1 MNFKKLSVKPTTS
14 LQNAGWDWMLG
25 ENTLPYITDEMV
37 IISEKEAENYYE
49 AGNQLYEMFTEAAQ
63 YVIDN
68 ERFTELDIPENLID
82 LVKYSWENDKQWHL
96 YGRFDLSGG
105 LDGKPI
111 KLIEFNADTATC
123 IPETAVVQWASLKA
137 NGLDESGQ
145 FNTLFES
152 LTEQF
157 RELKSQN
164 SEFEPTLLISTME
177 GYPEDDTNMQVL
189 GEAAREAGFEVDF
202 EHIENVEFSEEG
214 IYKQN
219 AEDGSFIKFD
229 FYFKLVPWE
238 YIGWD
243 EPELAASLTHIVKNK
258 KAVVMNPAYTLLF
271 QSKGILK
278 ILWDLFPNHPLLL
291 QTENQPLI
299 NKSCVQKVLF
309 GREGANVKILSPVG
323 VTLDKTEGEYLEQT
337 SIYQEYTEFLQDKA
351 NNYYQAG
358 VFFSGESCGL
368 GFRKGGKIIDNKAGF
383 CGHLVG
389 VG

>member
-1 MNFKKLSVKPTTS
+1 MQFKKLNTSPKTS

-49 AGNQLYEMFTEAAQ
+49 AGNQLYEMFIDAAQ

-68 ERFTELDIPENLID
+68 ERFAELGIAENLIE

-145 FNTLFES
+145 FNTLYES
-152 LTEQF
+152 LTNQF
-157 RELKSQN
+157 KELKSQN
-164 SEFEPTLLISTME
+164 SEFETTLLISTME

-189 GEAAREAGFEVDF
+189 GEAAREAGFEVAF

-219 AEDGSFIKFD
+219 EEDGSFTKFD

-243 EPELAASLTHIVKNK
+243 EPELAASLTYIVKNK

-291 QTENQPLI
+291 QTENQPLV

-323 VTLDKTEGEYLEQT
+323 LTLDKTEGEYFEQA
-337 SIYQEYTEFLQDKA
+337 SVYQEYTEFLQDKSS
-351 NNYYQAG
+351 NYYQAG

-368 GFRKGGKIIDNKAGF
+368 GFRKGGRIIDNKAVF

-389 VG
+389 

>member
-1 MNFKKLSVKPTTS
+1 MNFKKLNISPNLA

-25 ENTLPYITDEMV
+25 ENTSPYITNEMV

-49 AGNQLYEMFTEAAQ
+49 AGNQLYEMFIEAAQ

-68 ERFTELDIPENLID
+68 ERFADLHIPENLID
-82 LVKYSWENDKQWHL
+82 LVKYSWKNDKQWHL

-137 NGLDESGQ
+137 NGLDENGQ
-145 FNTLFES
+145 FNTLCEA
-152 LTEQF
+152 LTGQF
-157 RELKSQN
+157 RELKRQN
-164 SEFEPTLLISTME
+164 PTFEPTLLISTME
-177 GYPEDDTNMQVL
+177 GFPEDDTNMQVL
-189 GEAAREAGFEVDF
+189 GEAAREAGFEVAF

-219 AEDGSFIKFD
+219 EEDGSFTKFD

-243 EPELAASLTHIVKNK
+243 EPELVASLSQIVKEQ

-278 ILWDLFPNHPLLL
+278 VLWDLFPDHPLLL
-291 QTENQPLI
+291 QTGIQPLI

-323 VTLDKTEGEYLEQT
+323 VTLDETEGDYAEQT
-337 SIYQEYTEFLQDKA
+337 SIYQEYTEFLKDKS

-368 GFRKGGKIIDNKAGF
+368 GFRKGGKIIDNKATF
-383 CGHLVG
+383 CGHLVE
-389 VG
+389 

>member
-1 MNFKKLSVKPTTS
+1 MIFKKLNISPTQS
-14 LQNAGWDWMLG
+14 LENAGYDWLLG
-25 ENTLPYITDEMV
+25 ENTLPYVTNEMIEV
-37 IISEKEAENYYE
+37 SESEAENYYE
-49 AGNQLYEMFTEAAQ
+49 AANQLYEMFIEAAQ
-63 YVIDN
+63 YVVDN
-68 ERFTELDIPENLID
+68 QQFTALGIPENLVE
-82 LVKYSWENDKQWHL
+82 LVKYSWENDKNWHL

-123 IPETAVVQWASLKA
+123 IPETATIQWASLKA
-137 NGLDESGQ
+137 NGLNESSQ

-152 LTEQF
+152 LVNQF
-157 RELKSQN
+157 QELKKQN
-164 SEFEPTLLISTME
+164 PAFEPTLLISTME
-177 GYPEDDTNMQVL
+177 GYPEDDTNMQLL
-189 GEAAREAGFEVDF
+189 GEAAEEAGFEVTF

-219 AEDGSFIKFD
+219 TEDGSFIKFD

-278 ILWDLFPNHPLLL
+278 ILWDLFPNHSLLL
-291 QTENQPLI
+291 RTENQPLI

-323 VTLDKTEGEYLEQT
+323 VTLDKTEGEYLEQEC
-337 SIYQEYTEFLQDKA
+337 IYQEYTEFLKDNS

-368 GFRKGGKIIDNKAGF
+368 GFRKGGKIIDNKAVF

-389 VG
+389 

>member
-1 MNFKKLSVKPTTS
+1 MNFKKLNISPTTS

-49 AGNQLYEMFTEAAQ
+49 AGNQLYEIFTEAAQ

-68 ERFTELDIPENLID
+68 ERFAELGIPENLID

-123 IPETAVVQWASLKA
+123 IPETAVVQWSSLKA
-137 NGLDESGQ
+137 NGLNESGQ
-145 FNTLFES
+145 FNTLFET

-157 RELKSQN
+157 RELKRQN
-164 SEFEPTLLISTME
+164 SDFEPTLLISTME

-214 IYKQN
+214 IYKQDS
-219 AEDGSFIKFD
+219 EDGSFTKFD

-323 VTLDKTEGEYLEQT
+323 VTLDKTEGEYLEQKC
-337 SIYQEYTEFLQDKA
+337 IYQEYTEFLKDNS

-368 GFRKGGKIIDNKAGF
+368 GFRKGGKIIDNRAGF

-389 VG
+389 